1 MKYIVVYTILILG
14 VSSLKTEAQKPTID
28 LLPSANANMYPQAMI
43 DTCVIPDSLFLLDS
57 VAPAP
62 KAEEKIISET
72 TYTGEYSPALRR
84 RTAKAVLLLKPG
96 FLPLFIKSMNPIHF
110 IIHLTALK
118 I

>member
-28 LLPSANANMYPQAMI
+28 LLPSASANGYPQAMI

-57 VAPAP
+57 IAPAP
-62 KAEEKIISET
+62 NAEENVISEK
-72 TYTGEYSPALRR
+72 TYTGEYSPALSR
-84 RTAKAVLLLKPG
+84 RTTKAVLLLKPG
-96 FLPLFIKSMNPIHF
+96 FLPLFIKNMNPIHF
-110 IIHLTALK
+110 VIHLTALK